1 VVGRLQHAGLLS
13 FNVALN
19 SLKAKIS
26 PDCFARPEKSD
37 AKSATH

>member
-1 VVGRLQHAGLLS
+1 VVGRLQLAGLLS